1 MMNLDKTRRLLRAIE
16 DLNNNENYYKDFV
29 FESDGSRA
37 YSSTTDAINDL
48 LEDIRRNGA
57 LQGIGKPESL
67 KRHPGYSRRIDKE
80 NRLVYVID
88 ELRNIKIISCRGH
101 YKDM

>member
-1 MMNLDKTRRLLRAIE
+1 MNLDKTRRLLRAIE

-48 LEDIRRNGA
+48 L
-57 LQGIGKPESL
+57 
-67 KRHPGYSRRIDKE
+67 
-80 NRLVYVID
+80 
-88 ELRNIKIISCRGH
+88 
-101 YKDM
+101 

>member
-1 MMNLDKTRRLLRAIE
+1 MNFDKTRRLLRAIE

-48 LEDIRRNGA
+48 LEEIHSELNEIEKDQSNYYEIYQLKKDLPNRRD
-57 LQGIGKPESL
+57 LSF
-67 KRHPGYSRRIDKE
+67 
-80 NRLVYVID
+80 
-88 ELRNIKIISCRGH
+88 ISS
-101 YKDM
+101 K